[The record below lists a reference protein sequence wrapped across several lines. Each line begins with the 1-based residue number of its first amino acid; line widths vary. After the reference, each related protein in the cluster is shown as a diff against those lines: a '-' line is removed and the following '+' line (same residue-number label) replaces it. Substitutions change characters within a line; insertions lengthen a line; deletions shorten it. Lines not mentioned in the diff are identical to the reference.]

1 MGEWLVA
8 EFPALPLFTDAYL
21 GDTTHLSTFEHG
33 AYLLLLIVSWRSPG
47 CIIADDDALLARYTR
62 MTRDKWRKVRP
73 ILEPF
78 FTIEG
83 GFWHQARLQN
93 ELQHLQSRREQQVA
107 AGNASAIAK
116 SLKRG
121 GRTSTPVGKPLQRT
135 ANETPT
141 PISYPVPLD
150 KSNGADSDKIFWD
163 SAKAYLGNS
172 KASLIGQWVRDHG
185 KEETAAAISA
195 AQVERA
201 VNPVEFI
208 QGRFRKTKE
217 DRAPP
222 VWDGMP

>member
-1 MGEWLVA
+1 MA

-33 AYLLLLIVSWRSPG
+33 AYLLLLIVSWRTPG
-47 CIIADDDALLARYTR
+47 CCLPDDDVLLARYTR

-73 ILEPF
+73 IIEPF
-78 FTIEG
+78 FTIED

-107 AGNASAIAK
+107 AGNASALAK

-121 GRTSTPVGKPLQRT
+121 KRGSTPVGKPLQRKP
-135 ANETPT
+135 NETPT
-141 PISYPVPLD
+141 PISYPDTLA
-150 KSNGADSDKIFWD
+150 KANAASGDSDKQFWD
-163 SAKAYLGNS
+163 SAKAYLGPS

-185 KEETAAAISA
+185 KVETAAAITA
-195 AQVERA
+195 AQLDRA

-208 QGRFRKTKE
+208 QGCFRKA
-217 DRAPP
+217 RAQPTVP
-222 VWDGMP
+222 L